1 MKKLNLTKKGLTM
14 LTLATVILSSSVPV
28 YASEVATPSRQ
39 EIKAEISPMWVYD
52 YTATIEVTYDTA
64 SAIPKTYYYEYY
76 DSTYG
81 WMRGTLKYVSHKT
94 SKGKYIATFTGR
106 MMSNPL

>member
-1 MKKLNLTKKGLTM
+1 MKKLNLTKKVLTM
-14 LTLATVILSSSVPV
+14 LTLTTVILSTSIPV
-28 YASEVATPSRQ
+28 YANEVAAPSRQ
-39 EIKAEISPMWVYD
+39 EVKTKISPMWVYD
-52 YTATIEVTYDTA
+52 YTATIEVTYNTA

-81 WMRGTLKYVSHKT
+81 WMRGTLNYVSHKT